1 MNLTC
6 LSGEPLTIKASG
18 TLKEVVKNGA
28 MVEVSVKYG
37 LITLIKN
44 KLDLCEHVSEID
56 LECPIDPGEFTLT
69 KVVDIPKQIPP
80 VSTKLS
86 ALNSPY

>member
-1 MNLTC
+1 
-6 LSGEPLTIKASG
+6 
-18 TLKEVVKNGA
+18 
-28 MVEVSVKYG
+28 MVEISVKYG

-56 LECPIDPGEFTLT
+56 LECPIDRGDFTIT

-80 VSTKLS
+80 VSTTLS
-86 ALNSPY
+86 VLNPLY